1 MAKVFSIEDGNIG
14 NANLISAR
22 KITYADI
29 DLSFANKPSG
39 DIFKKEHAA
48 AVKQSV
54 RNLLMTNFSEK
65 PFLPRYGG
73 NLNSFLFS
81 LNTEVDELALEE
93 KIFESVEIFEPRASV
108 KNVEVI
114 SNENRNEVAVTVT
127 FQVLSTNEVITTEIS
142 LTRLR

>member
-1 MAKVFSIEDGNIG
+1 MAKVFSIEDGSIN
-14 NANLISAR
+14 NATLISAR

-93 KIFESVEIFEPRASV
+93 KIIETVEIFEPRASV

-114 SNENRNEVAVTVT
+114 SNDNRNEIAVTVT

>member
-93 KIFESVEIFEPRASV
+93 KIIETVEIFEPRASV

>member
-14 NANLISAR
+14 NTSLISAR
-22 KITYADI
+22 NLTYSDI

-39 DIFKKEHAA
+39 DIFKKQHAA
-48 AVKQSV
+48 AVKQAV

-93 KIFESVEIFEPRASV
+93 GASLAPPQLNT
-108 KNVEVI
+108 K
-114 SNENRNEVAVTVT
+114 
-127 FQVLSTNEVITTEIS
+127 
-142 LTRLR
+142 

>member
-1 MAKVFSIEDGNIG
+1 MAKVFSIEDGNVG
-14 NANLISAR
+14 NTSLISAR
-22 KITYADI
+22 SLTYSDI

-39 DIFKKEHAA
+39 DIFKKQHAA
-48 AVKQSV
+48 AVKQAV

-93 KIFESVEIFEPRASV
+93 KIIETIEVFEPRASV
-108 KNVEVI
+108 TNVQVI
-114 SNENRNEVAVTVT
+114 SVDHRNEITVTVT
-127 FQVLSTNEVITTEIS
+127 FQVLSTNETITTDIS

>member
-14 NANLISAR
+14 NANLVSAR

-93 KIFESVEIFEPRASV
+93 KIIETVEIFEPRASV
-108 KNVEVI
+108 KNVEVV
-114 SNENRNEVAVTVT
+114 SNENRNEIAVTVT

>member
-14 NANLISAR
+14 NTSLISAR
-22 KITYADI
+22 NLTYSDI

-39 DIFKKEHAA
+39 DIFKKQHAA
-48 AVKQSV
+48 AVKQAV

-93 KIFESVEIFEPRASV
+93 KIIETIEVFEPRASV
-108 KNVEVI
+108 TNVQVI
-114 SNENRNEVAVTVT
+114 SVDHRNEITVTVT
-127 FQVLSTNEVITTEIS
+127 FQVLSTNETITTDIS

>member
-1 MAKVFSIEDGNIG
+1 MAKVFSIEDGNVG
-14 NANLISAR
+14 NTSLISAR
-22 KITYADI
+22 SLTYSDI

-39 DIFKKEHAA
+39 DIFKKQHAA
-48 AVKQSV
+48 AVKQAV

-93 KIFESVEIFEPRASV
+93 KIIETIEIFEPRASV
-108 KNVEVI
+108 TNVQVI
-114 SNENRNEVAVTVT
+114 SVDHRNEITVTVT
-127 FQVLSTNEVITTEIS
+127 FQVLSTNETITTDIS

>member
-1 MAKVFSIEDGNIG
+1 
-14 NANLISAR
+14 
-22 KITYADI
+22 
-29 DLSFANKPSG
+29 
-39 DIFKKEHAA
+39 
-48 AVKQSV
+48 
-54 RNLLMTNFSEK
+54 MTNFSEK

-93 KIFESVEIFEPRASV
+93 KIIETVEIFEPRASV

-114 SNENRNEVAVTVT
+114 SNDNRNEVAVTVT

>member
-93 KIFESVEIFEPRASV
+93 KIIETVEIFEPRASV

-114 SNENRNEVAVTVT
+114 SNDNRNEVAVNVT

>member
-14 NANLISAR
+14 NANLVSAR

-93 KIFESVEIFEPRASV
+93 KIIETVEIFEPRASV

>member
-39 DIFKKEHAA
+39 DIFKKEHAS

-93 KIFESVEIFEPRASV
+93 KIIETVEIFEPRASV
-108 KNVEVI
+108 KNGEVI
-114 SNENRNEVAVTVT
+114 SNDNRNEVAVTVT

>member
-14 NANLISAR
+14 NANIISAR

-93 KIFESVEIFEPRASV
+93 KIIETVEIFEPRASV

-114 SNENRNEVAVTVT
+114 SNDNRNEIAVTVT

>member
-1 MAKVFSIEDGNIG
+1 MAKVFSIEDGSIN
-14 NANLISAR
+14 NATLISAR
-22 KITYADI
+22 KLSYSDI

-39 DIFKKEHAA
+39 DIFKKENAA

-54 RNLLMTNFSEK
+54 KNLLMTNFSEK

-81 LNTEVDELALEE
+81 LNTEVDELALQE
-93 KIFESVEIFEPRASV
+93 KIIETIEIYEPRASV
-108 KNVEVI
+108 RNVEVI
-114 SNENRNEVAVTVT
+114 SNDNRNEVAVTVT
-127 FQVLSTNEVITTEIS
+127 FQVLSTNEILTTEIS

>member
-14 NANLISAR
+14 KANLISAR

-93 KIFESVEIFEPRASV
+93 KIIETVEIFEPRASV

-114 SNENRNEVAVTVT
+114 SNDNRNEVAVTVT

>member
-14 NANLISAR
+14 KANLISAR

-93 KIFESVEIFEPRASV
+93 KIIETVEIFEPRASV

-114 SNENRNEVAVTVT
+114 SNDNRNEIAVTVT

>member
-93 KIFESVEIFEPRASV
+93 KIIETVEIFEPRASV

-114 SNENRNEVAVTVT
+114 SNDNRNEVAVTVT

>member
-93 KIFESVEIFEPRASV
+93 KII
-108 KNVEVI
+108 
-114 SNENRNEVAVTVT
+114 
-127 FQVLSTNEVITTEIS
+127 
-142 LTRLR
+142 

>member
-1 MAKVFSIEDGNIG
+1 MAKVFSIEDGNLG

-93 KIFESVEIFEPRASV
+93 KIIETVEIFEPRASV

-114 SNENRNEVAVTVT
+114 SNDNRNEVAVTVT

>member
-14 NANLISAR
+14 NTSLISAR
-22 KITYADI
+22 SLTYSDI

-39 DIFKKEHAA
+39 DIFKKQHAA
-48 AVKQSV
+48 AVKQAV

-93 KIFESVEIFEPRASV
+93 KIIETIEVFEPRASV
-108 KNVEVI
+108 TNVQVI
-114 SNENRNEVAVTVT
+114 SVDHRNEITVTVT
-127 FQVLSTNEVITTEIS
+127 FQVLSTNETITTDIS

>member
-93 KIFESVEIFEPRASV
+93 KIIETVEIFEPRASV

-114 SNENRNEVAVTVT
+114 SNDNRNEIAVTVT